1 MVRTMPPV
9 RHLRPGYTVIYPNR
23 DKAAS
28 NATRAIVVLLLL
40 VSVVLMLIVTLGG
53 WSALQGLKPVNFVW
67 MILYLIL
74 AFYIARWTRGLLP
87 IAAALGILL
96 LILAVVAGTGAG
108 GTSWF
113 DRNHISYAHTQ
124 TIFGGGGVGPN
135 VLGLVTLLMA
145 PVQLLLIFFTMQGF
159 AQGWNVEQE
168 VPESEARRRRGR
180 RSPPSSTRPAAA

>member
-1 MVRTMPPV
+1 MPPV
-9 RHLRPGYTVIYPNR
+9 RYLRPGYTVVYPNR
-23 DKAAS
+23 EKASS

-40 VSVVLMLIVTLGG
+40 VSVLLMLIVTVGG
-53 WSALQGLKPVNFVW
+53 WSALQGLKPVNFIW
-67 MILYLIL
+67 MLLYLIL

-87 IAAALGILL
+87 IAAALAILL
-96 LILAVVAGTGAG
+96 LILAVVAGSGAG

-113 DRNHISYAHTQ
+113 DRHHVGYAHTQ

-145 PVQLLLIFFTMQGF
+145 PVQLLLIFFAMQGF
-159 AQGWNVEQE
+159 VQGWNVEQE

-180 RSPPSSTRPAAA
+180 RSPPSSPEPAAV